1 MINKKYAR
9 AYTEVLE
16 ILKYL
21 PINEFCKIPTQKI
34 EYYYNNRDCEYTY
47 KYDFENPIY
56 SKETATII
64 ISLYKDYIVSN
75 DKKEIVENI
84 LVLNQNK

>member
-21 PINEFCKIPTQKI
+21 PINEYSKIPKQKI
-34 EYYYNNRDCEYTY
+34 DYYYNNMDCKYAY
-47 KYDFENPIY
+47 KYDLENPVY
-56 SKETATII
+56 SKQTAAII

-75 DKKEIVENI
+75 DKKEIIENI